1 MHTALSNDESNH
13 KNGSNFRQGC
23 YVIIKEE
30 WHSDE
35 FIIWLHMM
43 DLLACGEKWRG
54 HFVAS
59 IGNSRHLH
67 IYSTHSKPG
76 EAIQGLPANCYN
88 HNWLKSLNS
97 LDCDLLSVKLVLNLK
112 FTSTEQSC
120 IFIVP
125 FRVYLVLNHLYS
137 SAA

>member
-1 MHTALSNDESNH
+1 MAP
-13 KNGSNFRQGC
+13 
-23 YVIIKEE
+23 V
-30 WHSDE
+30 
-35 FIIWLHMM
+35 
-43 DLLACGEKWRG
+43 
-54 HFVAS
+54 
-59 IGNSRHLH
+59 GNSRHLH

-76 EAIQGLPANCYN
+76 KAIQGLPVNCYN

-97 LDCDLLSVKLVLNLK
+97 LDCNLLSVKLVLNLK

-137 SAA
+137 SAAQFIPLMKGNAKPSTNP